1 MYKKTQTK
9 KLNPDWKKILA
20 VLVTDKG
27 LICRIINSLRKN
39 TPTQQVLNE
48 QKKHKGNSQKRKTKC
63 PHDPTSNQRNAY

>member
-39 TPTQQVLNE
+39 TLPPN
-48 QKKHKGNSQKRKTKC
+48 KF
-63 PHDPTSNQRNAY
+63 